1 MEERY
6 DNIKIEIYS
15 GDSNLIKDKFIFK
28 KQRKH
33 KKCFNISVRK
43 FCFQKYKEYF
53 YFRKYKKSFF

>member
-28 KQRKH
+28 KT
-33 KKCFNISVRK
+33 KKT
-43 FCFQKYKEYF
+43 
-53 YFRKYKKSFF
+53 